1 MKTLTQSVYEI
12 ADAQNYMGMDRSES
26 SIFQTSLEDNQSL
39 KNLAK
44 SEGREWTRKY
54 IKDTL
59 LNDYSKKKRYIS
71 LDDVLAIVP
80 ELSNARTLS
89 GSDPNNEVVKYELE
103 GQFINCTSV
112 SVDKWETAIRRF
124 DDESSINIAFITLA
138 DQNQRL
144 PETEK
149 IVERLS
155 RNKIIGLIAK
165 PNQSPFK
172 IPLNY
177 PQKKLVKSS
186 ENNELENLNQI
197 RKDLNISTN
206 KVNLQIDGNLLLS
219 FISALITKPFAILT
233 GLSGSGKTKI
243 AEAVAFW
250 LSQNIKEQVCMV
262 AVGADWTNNEPLLGY
277 ADAITPGRYCAPAS
291 GILQLLD
298 HAINTPHA
306 PHFLILDEMNLSH
319 VERYF
324 ADFLSAM
331 ESSDPA
337 LRLHGSDKDLE
348 ISEAFKVPE
357 RLALP
362 PNVFIIGTVNVDETT
377 YMFSPK
383 VLDRANVIEF
393 RVSSEQMEAFLAV
406 PAASVSVK
414 DLAGQGAHYA
424 KAFVSRAKAD
434 ASLDPADA
442 ALLKQDLLAL
452 FKPLSDVGAEF
463 GYRSAKEIARFVAIH
478 RELSGEDWEYKDALD
493 AQVMQKLMP
502 KLHGSARKLSGVL
515 EKLKEF
521 ADHHQLPLTQNKVE
535 RMQKRLKDE
544 GFTSF
549 AEN

>member
-1 MKTLTQSVYEI
+1 MKNLIQSVYEI
-12 ADAQNYMGMDRSES
+12 ADAQNYMGMDRTQS
-26 SIFQTSLEDNQSL
+26 SIFQTSLEENGSL
-39 KNLAK
+39 KNIAK
-44 SEGREWTRKY
+44 SEGKEWTRKY
-54 IKDTL
+54 IKDTI

-71 LDDVLAIVP
+71 ITDIFEIVP
-80 ELSNARTLS
+80 QLTDAQHLS
-89 GSDPNNEVVKYELE
+89 GTDPNNEVIKY
-103 GQFINCTSV
+103 QFNDQIVNCTSV
-112 SVDKWETAIRRF
+112 SIDKWETSIRRF
-124 DDESSINIAFITLA
+124 DEDSGLNLAFITLA
-138 DQNQRL
+138 DQKQRL
-144 PETEK
+144 SETAQ
-149 IVERLS
+149 IIERLN
-155 RNKIIGLIAK
+155 RNNITALVAK

-172 IPLNY
+172 IPEDIKSI
-177 PQKKLVKSS
+177 KKSTVLEK
-186 ENNELENLNQI
+186 NESIDRDEIYNEF
-197 RKDLNISTN
+197 KYSIS
-206 KVNLQIDGNLLLS
+206 KVNIKIDENTVLAY
-219 FISALITKPFAILT
+219 ISALITKPFTILT
-233 GLSGSGKTKI
+233 GLSGSGKTKL
-243 AEAVAFW
+243 AEAMAYW
-250 LSQNIKEQVCMV
+250 LANEPAKQICMV

-277 ADAITPGRYCAPAS
+277 ADAITPGHYCAPAS

-298 HAINTPHA
+298 HAINTPKA

-331 ESSDPA
+331 ESSSPELA
-337 LRLHGSDKDLE
+337 LHGQGTLKADGNLD
-348 ISEAFKVPE
+348 VPA
-357 RLALP
+357 RQALP

-393 RVSSEQMEAFLAV
+393 RVAPEQMEAFLAA
-406 PAASVSVK
+406 PTASVSVK

-424 KAFVSRAKAD
+424 EAFVSRAKAD

-442 ALLKQDLLAL
+442 ALLQQDLLAL

-478 RELSGEDWEYKDALD
+478 RELSGEGWQYKDALD

-515 EKLKEF
+515 DTLKKF
-521 ADHHQLPLTQNKVE
+521 AEDHELPLTKNKVD